1 MNDKIK
7 KDPGVIHVKVTVSKK
22 TDGSFHDEFDPK
34 TIKVTESDTI
44 LAFRLTSKTPDDII
58 ISSIT
63 VNPED
68 QDQLS
73 TPSIS
78 RNGKQATLSDINT
91 AADNFSLTFHYRTK
105 GAQHVA
111 MAAARSGE
119 PQVMEQYPEIE
130 NIPP

>member
-7 KDPGVIHVKVTVSKK
+7 KDPGVIHVKVTVSKNA
-22 TDGSFHDEFDPK
+22 DGSFVDEFDPK

-44 LAFRLTSKTPDDII
+44 LNFRLTSKTPDDII

-63 VNPED
+63 ISPED

-73 TPSIS
+73 SPSIS
-78 RNGKQATLSDINT
+78 KNGKQATLSDINT

-111 MAAARSGE
+111 LAAARSGE
-119 PQVMEQYPEIE
+119 RQVMEQYPEIE